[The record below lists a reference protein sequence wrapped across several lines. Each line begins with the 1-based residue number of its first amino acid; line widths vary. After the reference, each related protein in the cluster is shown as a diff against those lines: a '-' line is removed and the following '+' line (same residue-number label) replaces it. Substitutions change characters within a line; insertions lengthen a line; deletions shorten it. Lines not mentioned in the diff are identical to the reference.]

1 MSDVGFFKGRT
12 VMVTGAGGFIGS
24 RLCVRLNE
32 LGAKVHGVSRRRR
45 KDGGVFRWWQ
55 AELDDEVATRRLVD
69 SVAPDIIF
77 HLASLVSGKREMKY
91 VLPTLQSNLLSTVNL
106 LISATENE
114 CSRIVL
120 AGSLEEAEGDIGTAA
135 PSSPYAAA
143 KGAASMY
150 ARLFHRLYGTPVV
163 TARLFM
169 VYGPDQKDL
178 AKLVP
183 YVILSLLRGQSPQLM
198 SGTREVDWIYVDDVV
213 DAYLALASRLGIDG
227 ETIDVGTGK
236 LTSVH
241 GVVEQLTS
249 IIQPDVRPEFGSVED
264 RAFERV
270 RVADVDHTYGLTG
283 WRPKTTLDQ
292 GLRQTID
299 WYRHNLA

>member
-1 MSDVGFFKGRT
+1 MYDVGFFKGRT

-227 ETIDVGTGK
+227 ETIDVGTGR

>member
-1 MSDVGFFKGRT
+1 MSDDGFFKGRT
-12 VMVTGAGGFIGS
+12 VLVTGAGGFIGS
-24 RLCVRLNE
+24 RLCDRLNE

-45 KDGGVFRWWQ
+45 KDGVVFRWWQ
-55 AELDDEVATRRLVD
+55 ADLDDEIATRRLVEA
-69 SVAPDIIF
+69 VAPDIIF
-77 HLASLVSGKREMKY
+77 HLASLVSGKREMEY
-91 VLPTLQSNLLSTVNL
+91 VLPTLRSNLLSTVNL
-106 LISATENE
+106 LISATENG

-120 AGSLEEAEGDIGTAA
+120 AGSLEEAEGDIGAAA
-135 PSSPYAAA
+135 PASPYAAA

-150 ARLFHRLYGTPVV
+150 AHMFHRLYGTPVV

-178 AKLVP
+178 TKLVP

-227 ETIDVGTGK
+227 KTVDIGTGK
-236 LTSVH
+236 LTSVR
-241 GVVEQLTS
+241 GVVEQLAD
-249 IIQPDVRPEFGSVED
+249 IIQPDLRPEFGSVED

-270 RVADVDHTYGLTG
+270 RVADVDHTHDLIG
-283 WRPKTTLDQ
+283 WKPKTSLGQ

-299 WYRHNLA
+299 WYRNNVA